1 MAVQTSKSKVLH
13 IYKEVIRIII
23 TFEHEKLLLL
33 KSPQNN
39 VESKM
44 AITKQNKT
52 RQTHDISKEHFEIKL
67 LI

>member
-1 MAVQTSKSKVLH
+1 MAVQTSKSKVPH
-13 IYKEVIRIII
+13 IYKEVIRTII
-23 TFEHEKLLLL
+23 TFEYEKLLLL

-52 RQTHDISKEHFEIKL
+52 RQTHDIRRNIL
-67 LI
+67 R